1 MGRRPEHADGLADA
15 VTVAFRVVTEI
26 AAPVERVF
34 ALSLDIGA
42 HERSMAG
49 TDERAVAGTTSGTIG
64 LGETV
69 TWRARH
75 FGIIW
80 SMTSRITGLEAPGR
94 FVDEQV
100 RGPFARFRHEHRF
113 EPSAVGTRMVDEIVF
128 RAPLGPLGWSAERL
142 ALARYLPRL
151 IAERN
156 ASLRDELERGDP
168 PPRRGD
174 GRRHDRDDRD
184 DGQRAASSPSAS

>member
-1 MGRRPEHADGLADA
+1 M
-15 VTVAFRVVTEI
+15 TIAFRVVTEI
-26 AAPVERVF
+26 AAPPERVF
-34 ALSLDIGA
+34 ALSLDVGA

-49 TDERAVAGTTSGTIG
+49 SGERAVAGTTSGTIG

-75 FGIIW
+75 FGVVW
-80 SMTSRITGLEAPGR
+80 RMTSRITESEAPGR

-113 EPSAVGTRMVDEIVF
+113 EPSARGTRMVDDIVF
-128 RAPLGPLGWSAERL
+128 RAPLGPLGWAAERI
-142 ALARYLPRL
+142 ALARYVPQL
-151 IAERN
+151 IAGRN
-156 ASLRDELERGDP
+156 AALREELERDA
-168 PPRRGD
+168 
-174 GRRHDRDDRD
+174 

>member
-1 MGRRPEHADGLADA
+1 
-15 VTVAFRVVTEI
+15 VTVAFRVVTELD
-26 AAPVERVF
+26 ASPDRAF
-34 ALSLDIGA
+34 TLSLDISA

-49 TDERAVAGTTSGTIG
+49 SSERAVAGTTSGRIG

-75 FGIIW
+75 FGIVW
-80 SMTSRITGLEAPGR
+80 RMTSRITALEAPHR

-100 RGPFARFRHEHRF
+100 RGPFARFHHLHRF
-113 EPSAVGTRMVDEIVF
+113 EPSARGTRMVDEIEF
-128 RAPLGPLGWSAERL
+128 RAPFGPLGRLAERV

-156 ASLRDELERGDP
+156 ASLAAEL
-168 PPRRGD
+168 
-174 GRRHDRDDRD
+174 
-184 DGQRAASSPSAS
+184 RASAED